1 MPVEY
6 AGFSTSTDVPCFRFR
21 ALFEVVARM
30 FKIASPALKGALT
43 TGLTAALILGS
54 SGWNAAIS
62 REALKSAPSQKVL
75 NSWKDNKLKQ
85 NILDFIQKVTD
96 PKSKDFVPPEDRVAV
111 FDNDGTL
118 LCEKPAFFQVI
129 FARDSAVARQDEH
142 PEWKDDV
149 AIKPFLTNDD
159 SAIAGLRGKDASKL
173 IAACQSGLSSEEL
186 PPLADKWLSD
196 AKHKRFNRPY
206 IQLKYQPMVELL
218 SYLRENGFKT
228 FICSGAGADFIR
240 LYSELSYGIPAEQVI
255 GSSLKREFIV
265 KDGRST
271 VVSRPVV
278 HVYNVGPFKPI
289 MIDEH
294 IGKRPLIAVGNS
306 DGDIE
311 MLTYCTDRK
320 GPSLA
325 ILLHHDDEQREYKYD
340 AGAEKALQI
349 ASERGWT
356 VVSIKDDFESVFAK

>member
-1 MPVEY
+1 
-6 AGFSTSTDVPCFRFR
+6 
-21 ALFEVVARM
+21 M
-30 FKIASPALKGALT
+30 FKRSSSPFTIALT
-43 TGLTAALILGS
+43 TGFAAALILGS

-62 REALKSAPSQKVL
+62 RETHQTAPAVKVL
-75 NSWKDNKLKQ
+75 SSWKDNKLKQ
-85 NILDFIQKVTD
+85 SILDFIQRVTD
-96 PKSKDFVPPEDRVAV
+96 PQSKDFVPPEDRLAV

-118 LCEKPAFFQVI
+118 LCEKPAYFQVI
-129 FARDSAVARQDEH
+129 FARDSAVSRQGEH

-218 SYLRENGFKT
+218 AYLREKSFKT
-228 FICSGAGADFIR
+228 YICSGAGADFIR
-240 LYSELSYGIPAEQVI
+240 LYSEHSYGIPADQVI
-255 GSSLKREFIV
+255 GSSLKREYVV
-265 KDGRST
+265 KDGRSA
-271 VVSRPVV
+271 VVSLPVV

-320 GPSLA
+320 GPSLG

-340 AGAEKALQI
+340 SGAEKALQK

-356 VVSIKDDFESVFAK
+356 VVSIKDDFETVFAAE